1 MFDHN
6 KFLDNEPKYNKSLGM
21 YANYRTIRDT
31 LFNAFE
37 ELRVA
42 YELKED
48 YIRLNATTSLEDA
61 PEAIDKAIK
70 AFESSGIV
78 EYEEFYKMLQNW
90 REEIINSFTKINGRR
105 INNSYME
112 SKNKEVGRLIFSAN
126 GFKNFKRTRNRML
139 YCLNEEDTFNI

>member
-1 MFDHN
+1 MYIF
-6 KFLDNEPKYNKSLGM
+6 NKSL
-21 YANYRTIRDT
+21 YVY
-31 LFNAFE
+31 LSQ
-37 ELRVA
+37 
-42 YELKED
+42 
-48 YIRLNATTSLEDA
+48 RLCKKCTKISPAQMLAQGINTPPKCVVWSALQHWCGEKSLQH
-61 PEAIDKAIK
+61 
-70 AFESSGIV
+70 
-78 EYEEFYKMLQNW
+78 FYKMLQNW